1 MAKQNLEISKPIT
14 LPCGLTLP
22 NRLAKA
28 AMAEGWAGRDRLPHA
43 DLIETYRLWAEG
55 DWGLLM
61 TGNVQ
66 VDATYL
72 GTPEDVSINERVSR
86 NAHIEAWSQWA
97 AAAKGA
103 RGTPAIVQI
112 NHPGRQS
119 TIGAGTKGL
128 FGKSIAPSA
137 IGVQLGTGFVAKA
150 AGALV
155 FGTPREMTD
164 FEIDD
169 VVRRFATTA
178 KVAEDAGFAG
188 VEIHAA
194 HGYLLSSFLSA
205 RSNQRS
211 DDYGGSPRK
220 RAKIVV
226 DVIRAIRAVVSP
238 KFCVGIKINSVDHQS
253 AGELKDCL
261 EQLTEITNVGVD
273 FLEISGGNY
282 EDPTM
287 MESVAS
293 EAGVKVSAS
302 TAAREAFFLDFA
314 NSIRKTFPKL
324 HLMVTGGFRSRLGLE
339 YAVKSGACDLVG
351 VGRPSVV
358 EPRLPRTIIFN
369 PDVSDEDARLPT
381 KSFSQATLSR
391 WLGIKGLGGGTETI
405 GYVAAIHKMQ
415 QAAAAAS
422 V

>member
-1 MAKQNLEISKPIT
+1 MAKQSLEIANPIT

-28 AMAEGWAGRDRLPHA
+28 ALAEGWAGQDRLPHA

-55 DWGLLM
+55 DWGM
-61 TGNVQ
+61 IITGNVQ
-66 VDATYL
+66 VDSTYL
-72 GTPEDVSINERVSR
+72 GTREDVSINEKISR
-86 NAHIEAWSQWA
+86 NTHIEAWARWA
-97 AAAKGA
+97 SAASE
-103 RGTPAIVQI
+103 RGTPTLVQI

-119 TIGAGTKGL
+119 TIGAGSRGL
-128 FGKSIAPSA
+128 CSKSIAPSA
-137 IGVQLGTGFVAKA
+137 IGVNLGAGLVAKA
-150 AGALV
+150 ASALV

-205 RSNQRS
+205 KSNQRT
-211 DDYGGSPRK
+211 DGYGGSPKK
-220 RAKIVV
+220 RARIVV
-226 DVIRAIRAVVSP
+226 ETIRAIRAAVSP

-253 AGELKDCL
+253 EGELRDCL
-261 EQLTEITNVGVD
+261 EQLTEITNAGVD

-282 EDPTM
+282 ENPTM
-287 MESVAS
+287 MASVESNTGA
-293 EAGVKVSAS
+293 KVSAS

-314 NSIRKTFPKL
+314 NSIRKTFPEL
-324 HLMVTGGFRSRLGLE
+324 FLMVTGGFRSRLGLE

-351 VGRPSVV
+351 IGRPSVV
-358 EPRLPRTIIFN
+358 EPRLPRSIIFN
-369 PDVSDEDARLPT
+369 ADISDEDARLPT

-391 WLGIKGLGGGTETI
+391 WLGIKGLGGGTETL
-405 GYVAAIHKMQ
+405 GYVGEIHRMQ
-415 QAAAAAS
+415 KTAAAAA